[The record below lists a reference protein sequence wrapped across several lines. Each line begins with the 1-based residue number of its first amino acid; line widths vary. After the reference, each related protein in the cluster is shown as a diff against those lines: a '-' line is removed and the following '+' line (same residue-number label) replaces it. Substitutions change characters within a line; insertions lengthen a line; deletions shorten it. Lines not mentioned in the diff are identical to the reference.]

1 MYQVEIPVNNNSFK
15 DIVLT
20 ASAGLYKRGI
30 IYKGEIPN
38 ENDTQ

>member
-1 MYQVEIPVNNNSFK
+1 MHQVEIPVNNNSFK

-20 ASAGLYKRGI
+20 ASAGFNEREIY
-30 IYKGEIPN
+30 YKGEIPN

>member
-1 MYQVEIPVNNNSFK
+1 MHQVEIPVNKTSFK

-20 ASAGLYKRGI
+20 ASAGFNKREV

>member
-1 MYQVEIPVNNNSFK
+1 MHRVEIPVNKSSFK

-20 ASAGLYKRGI
+20 ASAGFKERGI
-30 IYKGEIPN
+30 YYKGENPN